1 MQKYHDEPK
10 QYKGYLKSA
19 LEDGFG
25 LRLKQAEQIGQ
36 PVGGSS
42 YQVGAEHS
50 RGAEEAEDDVRELSD
65 TSLLTDDAS
74 EQCSHERP
82 RKHAPCHRCVLP
94 PVSAN
99 TPKNLIQPVR

>member
-1 MQKYHDEPK
+1 MCSFPNDLGWRVVGQT
-10 QYKGYLKSA
+10 GSAGRALRA

-65 TSLLTDDAS
+65 TSLLT
-74 EQCSHERP
+74 ETVFP
-82 RKHAPCHRCVLP
+82 
-94 PVSAN
+94 
-99 TPKNLIQPVR
+99 